1 MPGVSLKVCAELVKS
16 VDGHKHS
23 TSVEYKQFA
32 VALKA
37 ATSHDSPVKA
47 STPNRVPAV
56 RSSAATNA
64 AIMEVDLAG
73 LDVKDAARLTW
84 ERLKTWGAS
93 HGHQKVA
100 SLFKQVD
107 TDNSLTVEAHEFM
120 TVLEHVGVTG
130 CSLELVAAIMHIADP
145 GHA

>member
-1 MPGVSLKVCAELVKS
+1 MCAELVKS

-47 STPNRVPAV
+47 STPNRVSAV

-120 TVLEHVGVTG
+120 TVLEHVGVAG
-130 CSLELVAAIMHIADP
+130 CSLELVAAV
-145 GHA
+145 HAARKEGICV